1 MNQSPAR
8 LAILASGNGTNAEA
22 IMRYFQR
29 HEKIRVALL
38 LSNNP
43 EAFALKR
50 ATKFTIPTRVFN
62 REQFKGQ
69 EIVRWLKE
77 EGVTHVVLAGFLWLV
92 PPSLLHAFPNKII
105 NIHPSLLPKHG
116 GKGMYGDRV
125 HEAVKDSGDKKSG
138 ITIHLVNENFD
149 EGRIIFQAECPVEP
163 ADTPQSIAAKVHA
176 LEHLHYPRVLEE
188 WVSDTRN

>member
-22 IMRYFQR
+22 IMRYFQH

-149 EGRIIFQAECPVEP
+149 EGRIIFQAECTVDS

>member
-22 IMRYFQR
+22 IMRYFER

>member
-22 IMRYFQR
+22 IMRYFQH

>member
-1 MNQSPAR
+1 MNQSPVR